1 MTEALLAVEN
11 ATDGQADFLRLAQE
25 FLCEVRAGEVPPM
38 LAALP
43 SVGYGE
49 QLCLVILGAQ
59 NAGSLNV
66 DGDGTDGQRLN
77 LLFVR
82 VAGL

>member
-49 QLCLVILGAQ
+49 QLCLVA
-59 NAGSLNV
+59 A
-66 DGDGTDGQRLN
+66 
-77 LLFVR
+77 
-82 VAGL
+82 VAGQSESGNTGHINRVTAGQNVV